1 MGGLRLPSGALL
13 ALLRVLGL
21 PARLALADIA
31 HGERVAV
38 AHEQHRD
45 DCERGKVAS
54 REGLA
59 KSTEWREGGR
69 VVLYFSATGN
79 SRHVAEAI
87 ATRVGD
93 RAVSIESYKDE
104 KHPCIAV
111 DDGGYLGF
119 ICPTY
124 CCGMPAPAV
133 DFLARAS
140 FDVPAS
146 AYVFTAT
153 TFGTTSGQ
161 TTRFAADL
169 LHEKGVD
176 VEAQFGVQMPDTWT
190 PMFDLSDGARIAAV
204 NARADEWIDKC
215 ADMVA
220 GRVKGS
226 HGLRAVPTFAARLY
240 HRLGLPTCEDTSKFT
255 VDAEACVGCGLCA
268 RRCPTDA
275 IKMRGGMPAW
285 VKPSCAACLRCLHS
299 CPKFAIQRGHKT
311 RAHGQYRHP

>member
-1 MGGLRLPSGALL
+1 MSRRPSP
-13 ALLRVLGL
+13 R
-21 PARLALADIA
+21 I
-31 HGERVAV
+31 
-38 AHEQHRD
+38 
-45 DCERGKVAS
+45 
-54 REGLA
+54 
-59 KSTEWREGGR
+59 
-69 VVLYFSATGN
+69 
-79 SRHVAEAI
+79 
-87 ATRVGD
+87 GD
-93 RAVSIESYKDE
+93 RAVSVESYKDE
-104 KHPCIAV
+104 QHPCIAV

-124 CCGMPAPAV
+124 CWGMPAPQ
-133 DFLARAS
+133 LTSWGARAS
-140 FDVPAS
+140 TCPAS

-176 VEAQFGVQMPDTWT
+176 VGAQFGVQMTDTWT

-204 NARADEWIDKC
+204 NARADGWIDKC

-226 HGLRAVPTFAARLY
+226 HGLRAVPTFAAGSTTVSASNLRK
-240 HRLGLPTCEDTSKFT
+240 GPGGFA

-275 IKMRGGMPAW
+275 IQMRGGMPVW

-299 CPKFAIQRGHKT
+299 CPKFAIQRGHKRELTASIVT
-311 RAHGQYRHP
+311 RRVDKGTVPLSTPAA